1 MAKSQPLTPQEAE
14 AKIQLFLAEGE
25 LRVSTHCKYES
36 MPARDVSIEDIKHTL
51 KFGRVIDQQW
61 DEGHQNWQYE
71 VVGTDLD
78 GDQLNCLT
86 VFFDRNLTLFIITVL
101 ERS

>member
-1 MAKSQPLTPQEAE
+1 MAKPPPLTPQEAE
-14 AKIQLFLAEGE
+14 AKIQLFLAEGV
-25 LRVSTHCKYES
+25 LRLSTHCKFES
-36 MPARDVSIEDIKHTL
+36 RPARDVSIEDIKKSL
-51 KFGRVIDQQW
+51 KLGRVINQHG
-61 DEGHQNWQYE
+61 DEGQQNWQDE

-86 VFFDRNLTLFIITVL
+86 GFFDRHLTLFVITVL